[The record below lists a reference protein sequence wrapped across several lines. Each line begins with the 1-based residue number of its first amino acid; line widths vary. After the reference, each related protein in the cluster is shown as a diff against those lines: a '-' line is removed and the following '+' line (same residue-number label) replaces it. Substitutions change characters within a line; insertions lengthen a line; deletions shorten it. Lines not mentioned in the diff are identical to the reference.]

1 MNKTWKRQVFRH
13 TALYTAILMFSH
25 TGGGG
30 GAQAQTQTQTH
41 KYAIVMNGQ
50 NLPEVKWGQD
60 YKKLAQKSN
69 ERQFTHTTNFHIKKN
84 VTLSFNNIDEVVA
97 EKKDVVVFG
106 TATYLPP
113 YGKVSGFDADKLKK
127 RGDALGWIKTTK
139 PGLVG
144 YSYEGVTCQNNYNNA
159 SSGCPELI
167 YKTQFSFGQQGL
179 KKKTTGGLDIA
190 EDKSRDNSPIYKL
203 QDYPGLG
210 VSFNLSSES
219 LVKSIKYNKIISSF
233 SEGVT
238 QQNGTQNQHK
248 DKNLVYTTGDYQYK
262 NKYSSRYVGQNEHS
276 AIAFYLNAKLHLLDK
291 KNIKNIAQGKTV
303 NLGTLKSYVEPTA
316 EWKNKRQNYF
326 QGNWTFEDKGTVS
339 VKLKLPEVKAGRCV
353 NKNNPNPNAKAP
365 SPALTA
371 PALWFGPVQ
380 NGKVQMYSASVST
393 YPDSSSSQIFLQ
405 NLSRKDDT
413 SKPGRYSLKPL
424 STSEIKSKEPNFTGR
439 QTIIRLDGRVQQIKL
454 GQSNNEVVGFN
465 GNSNNATF
473 GIVSEGSFMPDTSE
487 WKKVLLPWTVR
498 VFADDSKFKEFN
510 KEEKDNKPKYSQ
522 KYRSRDNGKRERN
535 LGDIVNSPIVAVGG
549 YLATSANDGMVHIFK
564 KGNGGDE
571 RNYSLKLSYIPGTM
585 PRKDIENKDST
596 LAKELRAFAEKGYVG
611 DRYGVDGG
619 FVLRQVN
626 LNGKDHVFMFGAMG
640 FGGRGAYALDLT
652 KADGS
657 DPTKASLF
665 DVKDN
670 GNNGNNGNNRVELG
684 YTVGTPQI
692 GKTHNGKYA
701 AFLASGYATKKI
713 DDPTN
718 KTALYVYDLENNGNL
733 IKKIEVKDGKGGLSS
748 PTLVDKD
755 LDGTVD
761 IAYAGDRGGKMYR
774 FDLSGQSPDQWTV
787 RPIFEGTK
795 PITSAPAISQLK
807 DKRVVIFGTGSDL
820 SEEDVDNMEE
830 QYIYGIFDDDT
841 ATTGTVNFSG
851 SGGGLL
857 EQVLSRDNDNKTL
870 FLTDYKRSDGSG
882 SKGWVV
888 KLKDGQ
894 RVTVKPTVVLRTA
907 FVTIRKYNDG
917 GCGAETAI
925 LGINTADGGK
935 LTKKSARPIVPDANK
950 DVAQYSGHKQ
960 TTKGKSIPIGCMQK
974 GNEIVCP
981 NGYVYDKPVNVRYLD
996 EKKTDGFS
1004 TTADGDAGG
1013 SGIDPAGKRS
1023 GKNNRCFSQKG
1034 VRTLLM
1040 NDLDSLDITGPTC
1053 GMKRISWRE
1062 VFY

>member
-30 GAQAQTQTQTH
+30 AQADT
-41 KYAIVMNGQ
+41 KPYAIVMNGQ
-50 NLPEVKWGQD
+50 KLPEVKWGQS
-60 YKKLAQKSN
+60 YNSLLQKSN
-69 ERQFTHTTNFHIKKN
+69 PRQVNFTTSFSGYKKN
-84 VTLSFNNIDEVVA
+84 TTFSFNNTDEVVA
-97 EKKDVVVFG
+97 QKNGVTVFG
-106 TATYLPP
+106 AATYLPP
-113 YGKVSGFDADKLKK
+113 YGKVSGFDEKRLKE
-127 RGDALGWIKTTK
+127 RGDVLGWIGTTH

-144 YSYEGVTCQNNYNNA
+144 YSYEGNTC
-159 SSGCPELI
+159 SSGDCPDVS
-167 YKTQFSFGQQGL
+167 YKTQFTFGNQGL
-179 KKKTTGGLDIA
+179 KSKVNGKLDIY

-203 QDYPGLG
+203 PDQPWLG

-219 LVKSIKYNKIISSF
+219 VVESKKLKKVESSF
-233 SEGVT
+233 NEDVT
-238 QQNGTQNQHK
+238 QNNGAQSPYK
-248 DKNLVYTTGDYQYK
+248 DTNLVYTTGDGN
-262 NKYSSRYVGQNEHS
+262 NKGNQVHQDKHH
-276 AIAFYLNAKLHLLDK
+276 AVVFYLNAKLHLLDK
-291 KNIKNIAQGKTV
+291 KQIKNITQV
-303 NLGTLKSYVEPTA
+303 RELNLGELKTRIEPTNA
-316 EWKNKRQNYF
+316 WKNKRHLTFNV
-326 QGNWTFEDKGTVS
+326 GNWEFKDTGLVS
-339 VKLKLPEVKAGRCV
+339 VKLKLPQVKAGRCT
-353 NKNNPNPNAKAP
+353 NAAHPNPKAKLP

-380 NGKVQMYSASVST
+380 NGKAEMYSASVST
-393 YPDSSSSQIFLQ
+393 YPDSSSSRIYLQ
-405 NLSRKDDT
+405 NLKRKTDPGR
-413 SKPGRYSLKPL
+413 PGRYSLADL
-424 STSEIKSKEPNFTGR
+424 TKSDIESRQPGFTGR
-439 QTIIRLDGRVQQIKL
+439 QTIIRLDSGVQQIKL
-454 GQSNNEVVGFN
+454 DQNNTEVVNFN
-465 GNSNNATF
+465 GNDGKNDTF
-473 GIVSEGSFMPDTSE
+473 GIVQEYGFKPNDDE

-498 VFADDSKFKEFN
+498 AFNDDGQFNTVN
-510 KEEKDNKPKYSQ
+510 KEENNGKPKYSQ
-522 KYRSRDNGKRERN
+522 KYRSRDNGKHERN

-549 YLATSANDGMVHIFK
+549 YLATAANDGMVHIFK
-564 KGNGGDE
+564 KNGGSDE
-571 RNYSLKLSYIPGTM
+571 RSYNLKLSYIPGTM
-585 PRKDIENKDST
+585 PRKDIESKDST

-619 FVLRQVN
+619 FVLREVERG
-626 LNGKDHVFMFGAMG
+626 GKKHVFMFGAMG
-640 FGGRGAYALDLT
+640 FGGRGAYALDLS
-652 KADGS
+652 KIDSGNGNLADV
-657 DPTKASLF
+657 SLF
-665 DVKDN
+665 DVKN
-670 GNNGNNGNNRVELG
+670 GNNGKNSNNSNNSVQLG

-701 AFLASGYATKKI
+701 AFLASGYATKDI
-713 DDPTN
+713 NSTEN
-718 KTALYVYDLENNGNL
+718 QTALYVYDLESSGTL
-733 IKKIEVKDGKGGLSS
+733 IKKIEVPNGKGGLSS

-755 LDGTVD
+755 LDGMVD

-935 LTKKSARPIVPDANK
+935 LTKKSARPIVPAANSK
-950 DVAQYSGHKQ
+950 VAQYSGHKK
-960 TTKGKSIPIGCMQK
+960 TSSGKSIPIGCMEK
-974 GNEIVCP
+974 NGGTVCP

-1013 SGIDPAGKRS
+1013 SGIDPDGKRS

>member
-1 MNKTWKRQVFRH
+1 
-13 TALYTAILMFSH
+13 
-25 TGGGG
+25 
-30 GAQAQTQTQTH
+30 
-41 KYAIVMNGQ
+41 
-50 NLPEVKWGQD
+50 
-60 YKKLAQKSN
+60 
-69 ERQFTHTTNFHIKKN
+69 
-84 VTLSFNNIDEVVA
+84 
-97 EKKDVVVFG
+97 
-106 TATYLPP
+106 
-113 YGKVSGFDADKLKK
+113 
-127 RGDALGWIKTTK
+127 
-139 PGLVG
+139 
-144 YSYEGVTCQNNYNNA
+144 
-159 SSGCPELI
+159 
-167 YKTQFSFGQQGL
+167 
-179 KKKTTGGLDIA
+179 
-190 EDKSRDNSPIYKL
+190 
-203 QDYPGLG
+203 
-210 VSFNLSSES
+210 
-219 LVKSIKYNKIISSF
+219 
-233 SEGVT
+233 
-238 QQNGTQNQHK
+238 
-248 DKNLVYTTGDYQYK
+248 
-262 NKYSSRYVGQNEHS
+262 
-276 AIAFYLNAKLHLLDK
+276 
-291 KNIKNIAQGKTV
+291 
-303 NLGTLKSYVEPTA
+303 
-316 EWKNKRQNYF
+316 
-326 QGNWTFEDKGTVS
+326 
-339 VKLKLPEVKAGRCV
+339 
-353 NKNNPNPNAKAP
+353 
-365 SPALTA
+365 
-371 PALWFGPVQ
+371 
-380 NGKVQMYSASVST
+380 SVST
-393 YPDSSSSQIFLQ
+393 YPDSSSSRIFLQ
-405 NLSRKDDT
+405 NLKRKTDPN
-413 SKPGRYSLKPL
+413 KPGRHSLETL
-424 STSEIKSKEPNFTGR
+424 TGNDIQSKEPTFTSR
-439 QTIIRLDGRVQQIKL
+439 QTIIRLDGGVQQIKL
-454 GQSNNEVVGFN
+454 QGNEVVGFN

-473 GIVSEGSFMPDTSE
+473 GIVSEYGVTPEADE

-498 VFADDSKFKEFN
+498 GSADDNQFRTVNQKS
-510 KEEKDNKPKYSQ
+510 DKYSQ
-522 KYRSRDNGKRERN
+522 RYRIRDNGKHERN

-585 PRKDIENKDST
+585 PRKNIENNDST

-619 FVLRQVN
+619 FVLREVERD
-626 LNGKDHVFMFGAMG
+626 GKTRVFMFGAMG

-657 DPTKASLF
+657 DPTAVSLF
-665 DVKDN
+665 DVKND
-670 GNNGNNGNNRVELG
+670 NNGKNSNNSNNRVELG

-701 AFLASGYATKKI
+701 AFLASGYATK
-713 DDPTN
+713 DVNSNDNT
-718 KTALYVYDLENNGNL
+718 TALYVYDLESSGNL
-733 IKKIEVKDGKGGLSS
+733 ITKIEVPSGKGGLSS

-774 FDLSGQSPDQWTV
+774 FDLSGNNPNSWTV
-787 RPIFEGTK
+787 RTIFEGTK

-820 SEEDVDNMEE
+820 SEDDVLSTSE

-841 ATTGTVNFSG
+841 VANNVNVKLSG
-851 SGGGLL
+851 LGGGLL
-857 EQVLSRDNDNKTL
+857 EQKLSEENKTL

-882 SKGWVV
+882 DKGWVV

-907 FVTIRKYNDG
+907 FVTIHKYTGTDK
-917 GCGAETAI
+917 CGAETAI

-935 LTKKSARPIVPDANK
+935 LTKKSARPIVPAANSK
-950 DVAQYSGHKQ
+950 VAQYSGDKK
-960 TTKGKSIPIGCMQK
+960 TASGKSIPIGCMEK
-974 GNEIVCP
+974 DNGIVCP

-1013 SGIDPAGKRS
+1013 SGIDPDGKRA

>member
-1 MNKTWKRQVFRH
+1 KDRKRKFIYNKVGQ
-13 TALYTAILMFSH
+13 
-25 TGGGG
+25 GGGSVFFDN
-30 GAQAQTQTQTH
+30 T
-41 KYAIVMNGQ
+41 
-50 NLPEVKWGQD
+50 D
-60 YKKLAQKSN
+60 
-69 ERQFTHTTNFHIKKN
+69 
-84 VTLSFNNIDEVVA
+84 TLVSQQSGTA
-97 EKKDVVVFG
+97 VFG

-113 YGKVSGFDADKLKK
+113 YGKVSGFDADGLQK
-127 RGDALGWIKTTK
+127 RNNAVDWIHTTRIALA
-139 PGLVG
+139 G
-144 YSYEGVTCQNNYNNA
+144 YSYAGVVCR
-159 SSGCPELI
+159 SSIGCPKLV
-167 YKTQFSFGQQGL
+167 YKTRFSFDNPDLEKIG
-179 KKKTTGGLDIA
+179 GGLDRHT
-190 EDKSRDNSPIYKL
+190 EPSRDNSPIYKL
-203 QDYPGLG
+203 KDHPWLG
-210 VSFNLSSES
+210 VSFNLGTA
-219 LVKSIKYNKIISSF
+219 KDGNTINKFDEKNS
-233 SEGVT
+233 
-238 QQNGTQNQHK
+238 NN
-248 DKNLVYTTGDYQYK
+248 NLVYTTEGRGISLGD
-262 NKYSSRYVGQNEHS
+262 GQRETT
-276 AIAFYLNAKLHLLDK
+276 AMAYYLNAKLHLLDK
-291 KNIKNIAQGKTV
+291 KGIKDITGKTV
-303 NLGTLKSYVEPTA
+303 RLGVLKPSIDVKT
-316 EWKNKRQNYF
+316 QNTGF
-326 QGNWTFEDKGTVS
+326 AGLLNFHAKWDIKDTGQIP
-339 VKLKLPEVKAGRCV
+339 VKLDLQQVKAGRCI
-353 NKNNPNPNAKAP
+353 NAANPNSNKKDL

-393 YPDSSSSQIFLQ
+393 YPDSSSSRIFLQ
-405 NLSRKDDT
+405 NLKRKTDT
-413 SKPGRYSLKPL
+413 SRPGRYSLADL
-424 STSEIKSKEPNFTGR
+424 SASDIQSKEPTFTSR
-439 QTIIRLDGRVQQIKL
+439 QTIIRLDGGVQQIKL
-454 GQSNNEVVGFN
+454 DKSNEATGLN
-465 GNSNNATF
+465 GNDGKNDTF
-473 GIVSEGSFMPDTSE
+473 GIVSEGSFTPDVSE

-498 VFADDSKFKEFN
+498 GSADDNRFKSINQESS
-510 KEEKDNKPKYSQ
+510 KYSQ
-522 KYRSRDNGKRERN
+522 RYRIRDNNSNRN

-585 PRKDIENKDST
+585 PRKDIESKDSN
-596 LAKELRAFAEKGYVG
+596 LAKELRAFAEKSYVG

-619 FVLRQVN
+619 FVLRQVER
-626 LNGKDHVFMFGAMG
+626 NGKDHVFMFGAMG
-640 FGGRGAYALDLT
+640 FGGRGAYALDLS
-652 KADGS
+652 KIDS
-657 DPTKASLF
+657 NNPTAVSLF
-665 DVKDN
+665 DVKHD
-670 GNNGNNGNNRVELG
+670 NNGKNSNNSVQLG

-692 GKTHNGKYA
+692 GKTHNDKYA
-701 AFLASGYATKKI
+701 AFLASGYATKDI
-713 DDPTN
+713 NNGEN

-761 IAYAGDRGGKMYR
+761 IAYAGDRGGSMYR
-774 FDLSGQSPDQWTV
+774 FDLSSQDPQQWSV
-787 RPIFEGTK
+787 RTIFSGNK

-820 SEEDVDNMEE
+820 SEDDVDNNDM
-830 QYIYGIFDDDT
+830 QSIYGIFDNDT
-841 ATTGTVNFSG
+841 AAGNANANLSG
-851 SGGGLL
+851 LGGGLL
-857 EQVLSRDNDNKTL
+857 EQKLTQEDRTL

-888 KLKDGQ
+888 NLQPGQ

-907 FVTIRKYNDG
+907 FVTIRKYKDN

-935 LTKKSARPIVPDANK
+935 LTKKSARPIVPADNTA
-950 DVAQYSGHKQ
+950 VAQYSGHKQ
-960 TTKGKSIPIGCMQK
+960 TAKGKSIPIGCMEK
-974 GNEIVCP
+974 NGGTVCP

-1013 SGIDPAGKRS
+1013 SGIDPDGKRS

>member
-30 GAQAQTQTQTH
+30 GQAQAQTQTH
-41 KYAIVMNGQ
+41 KYAIVMNAQ
-50 NLPEVKWGQD
+50 NLPEVKWGDQ
-60 YKKLAQKSN
+60 YQSLTHKSN
-69 ERQFTHTTNFHIKKN
+69 EREVIHTSGFGLAKKSISF
-84 VTLSFNNIDEVVA
+84 SFNNTDEVVA
-97 EKKDVVVFG
+97 EKKDTVVFG
-106 TATYLPP
+106 AATYLPP
-113 YGKVSGFDADKLKK
+113 YGKVSGFDTAKLTERKN
-127 RGDALGWIKTTK
+127 ALDQIGTTK
-139 PGLVG
+139 TGLVG
-144 YSYEGVTCQNNYNNA
+144 YSYEGSTC
-159 SSGCPELI
+159 SSGGCPTVA
-167 YKTQFSFGQQGL
+167 YRTQFTFGNSSL
-179 KKKTTGGLDIA
+179 AKKTNGGGLDIY

-203 QDYPGLG
+203 KDHPWLG
-210 VSFNLSSES
+210 VSFNLGGESSFKPKRQGS
-219 LVKSIKYNKIISSF
+219 LVSSF
-233 SEGVT
+233 SEDVT
-238 QQNGTQNQHK
+238 QQNGAGSQHK
-248 DKNLVYTTGDYQYK
+248 DKNLVYTTDDYKSQNNK
-262 NKYSSRYVGQNEHS
+262 NHQDKHHAV
-276 AIAFYLNAKLHLLDK
+276 AFYLNAKLHLLDK
-291 KNIKNIAQGKTV
+291 KHIKNIVQGKTV
-303 NLGTLKSYVEPTA
+303 NLGILKTRIEPTEA
-316 EWKNKRQNYF
+316 WKRRNSNF
-326 QGNWTFEDKGTVS
+326 FNGSWTYEEKGTVS
-339 VKLKLPEVKAGRCV
+339 VKLKLPEVKAGRCI
-353 NKNNPNPNAKAP
+353 NANNPNKSTKAP

-393 YPDSSSSQIFLQ
+393 YPDSSSSRIFLQ
-405 NLSRKDDT
+405 NLKRKTDPN
-413 SKPGRYSLKPL
+413 KPGRHSLADL
-424 STSEIKSKEPNFTGR
+424 AKSDIENRQPNFTGR
-439 QTIIRLDGRVQQIKL
+439 QTIIRLDGGVQQIKL
-454 GQSNNEVVGFN
+454 GRNNDEVANFN
-465 GNSNNATF
+465 GNDGKNDTF
-473 GIVSEGSFMPDTSE
+473 GIIREGSFMPDASE

-498 VFADDSKFKEFN
+498 AFNDDGQFKTIN
-510 KEEKDNKPKYSQ
+510 QQLNQQLNQQKIQYSQ
-522 KYRSRDNGKRERN
+522 RYRIRENGKRD
-535 LGDIVNSPIVAVGG
+535 LGDIVNSPIVAVGE

-564 KGNGGDE
+564 KGNGDA
-571 RNYSLKLSYIPGTM
+571 RDYSLKLSYIPGTM
-585 PRKDIENKDST
+585 PRKDIQNTEST

-619 FVLRQVN
+619 FVLRKVDN
-626 LNGKDHVFMFGAMG
+626 LNGQNRVFMFGAMG

-652 KADGS
+652 KADDN

-670 GNNGNNGNNRVELG
+670 GNNGNNGNNSVQLG

-701 AFLASGYATKKI
+701 AFLASGYATKTI
-713 DDPTN
+713 DDQQN
-718 KTALYVYDLENNGNL
+718 KTALYVYDLESSGTL
-733 IKKIEVKDGKGGLSS
+733 IKKIDVPGGKGGLSS

-774 FDLSGQSPDQWTV
+774 FDLSSQSPDQWTV

-795 PITSAPAISQLK
+795 PITSAPAVSKLK

-820 SEEDVDNMEE
+820 SEEDVDKMDE

-841 ATTGTVNFSG
+841 AATGTVNFTG
-851 SGGGLL
+851 TGGGLL
-857 EQVLSRDNDNKTL
+857 EQHLTEENKTL

-917 GCGAETAI
+917 GCGAQTAI

-935 LTKKSARPIVPDANK
+935 LTKKSARPIVPADNTA
-950 DVAQYSGHKQ
+950 VAQYSGHK
-960 TTKGKSIPIGCMQK
+960 KGINGKSIPIGCMQK

-1013 SGIDPAGKRS
+1013 SGIDPDGKRA

-1040 NDLDSLDITGPTC
+1040 NDLDSLDITGPMC

-1062 VFY
+1062 IFY

>member
-1 MNKTWKRQVFRH
+1 MNEGNQLEVKPNGQYSTIKNKDRERE
-13 TALYTAILMFSH
+13 YTH
-25 TGGGG
+25 HHQYTGGGS
-30 GAQAQTQTQTH
+30 
-41 KYAIVMNGQ
+41 V
-50 NLPEVKWGQD
+50 
-60 YKKLAQKSN
+60 
-69 ERQFTHTTNFHIKKN
+69 
-84 VTLSFNNIDEVVA
+84 SFNNSDELVSRQSGTA
-97 EKKDVVVFG
+97 VFG

-113 YGKVSGFDADKLKK
+113 YGKVSGFDADGLEK
-127 RGDALGWIKTTK
+127 RNNAAGWIRTTRIA
-139 PGLVG
+139 LAG
-144 YSYEGVTCQNNYNNA
+144 YSYANVICRSNT
-159 SSGCPELI
+159 GCPQLV
-167 YKTQFSFGQQGL
+167 YKTRFSFGHSGL
-179 KKKTTGGLDIA
+179 SKKKTDGRLDIY
-190 EDKSRDNSPIYKL
+190 EDKSRDGSPIYKL
-203 QDYPGLG
+203 KDYPWLG
-210 VSFNLSSES
+210 VSFNLGSKNTVKNSQSSSS
-219 LVKSIKYNKIISSF
+219 LISSF
-233 SEGVT
+233 SED
-238 QQNGTQNQHK
+238 NNNQTI
-248 DKNLVYTTGDYQYK
+248 VSTTEGHPISLGD
-262 NKYSSRYVGQNEHS
+262 GQREHT
-276 AIAFYLNAKLHLLDK
+276 AMAYYLNAKLHLLDK
-291 KNIKNIAQGKTV
+291 KGIKDITDKTV
-303 NLGTLKSYVEPTA
+303 QLGVLKPSIDV
-316 EWKNKRQNYF
+316 RQR
-326 QGNWTFEDKGTVS
+326 QGANWLSFWAKWDIKDNGQIP
-339 VKLKLPEVKAGRCV
+339 VKLGLQQVKAGRCI
-353 NKNNPNPNAKAP
+353 NKPNPNPKSKAP

-380 NGKVQMYSASVST
+380 NGKAQMYSASVST
-393 YPDSSSSQIFLQ
+393 YPDSSSSRIFLQ
-405 NLSRKDDT
+405 NLKRKDDPN
-413 SKPGRYSLKPL
+413 KPGRHSLATL
-424 STSEIKSKEPNFTGR
+424 TENDIKNREPNFTGR
-439 QTIIRLDGRVQQIKL
+439 QTIIRLDGGVQQIKL
-454 GQSNNEVVGFN
+454 GRNNDEVVNFN
-465 GNSNNATF
+465 GNNGNNATF
-473 GIVSEGSFMPDTSE
+473 GIVKDLGVDPDANE

-498 VFADDSKFKEFN
+498 AFNDDGRFNTVN
-510 KEEKDNKPKYSQ
+510 KEENNGKPKYSQ
-522 KYRSRDNGKRERN
+522 RYRIRENGNNGKRN
-535 LGDIVNSPIVAVGG
+535 LGDIVNSPIVAVGE

-564 KGNGGDE
+564 QSGGDE

-585 PRKDIENKDST
+585 PRKDIQNTEST
-596 LAKELRAFAEKGYVG
+596 LAKELRAFAEKSYVG

-626 LNGKDHVFMFGAMG
+626 NLNGQDRVFMFGAMG
-640 FGGRGAYALDLT
+640 LGGRGAYALDLT

-657 DPTKASLF
+657 DPTAVSLF
-665 DVKDN
+665 DVKHD
-670 GNNGNNGNNRVELG
+670 NNGKNSNNSVQLG

-692 GKTHNGKYA
+692 GKTHNDKYA
-701 AFLASGYATKKI
+701 AFLASGYATKDI
-713 DDPTN
+713 NNGEN

-761 IAYAGDRGGKMYR
+761 IAYAGDRGGNMYR
-774 FDLSGQSPDQWTV
+774 FDLSSQDPKQWSA
-787 RPIFEGTK
+787 RAIFSGNK

-882 SKGWVV
+882 DKGWVV
-888 KLKDGQ
+888 KLEAGQ

-907 FVTIRKYNDG
+907 FVTIHKYTGTDK
-917 GCGAETAI
+917 CGAETAI

-935 LTKKSARPIVPDANK
+935 LTKKSARPIVPEANSK
-950 DVAQYSGHKQ
+950 VAQYSGDKK
-960 TTKGKSIPIGCMQK
+960 TSSGKSIPIGCMEK
-974 GNEIVCP
+974 DNGIVCP